1 MRSAG
6 YCFPRDIALASGQP
20 VKPHSTA
27 VDDSGKAHLSLPLE
41 MILLDQKPIVS
52 LVLPALLDDRAVS
65 NIQVSCQASFY
76 NDASQ
81 VTQSSFSNL
90 FVMRSGVLRKS
101 HLQEA
106 TSRAQA
112 WNDQNQVAYEAPAGL
127 LVDKFSCVY
136 WCPLSSQSP
145 GFSQSSGLFSLKKMK
160 KNHYLPEQK
169 SAPSEIR

>member
-52 LVLPALLDDRAVS
+52 LVLPALLDDRTVS

-112 WNDQNQVAYEAPAGL
+112 
-127 LVDKFSCVY
+127 
-136 WCPLSSQSP
+136 
-145 GFSQSSGLFSLKKMK
+145 
-160 KNHYLPEQK
+160 
-169 SAPSEIR
+169 